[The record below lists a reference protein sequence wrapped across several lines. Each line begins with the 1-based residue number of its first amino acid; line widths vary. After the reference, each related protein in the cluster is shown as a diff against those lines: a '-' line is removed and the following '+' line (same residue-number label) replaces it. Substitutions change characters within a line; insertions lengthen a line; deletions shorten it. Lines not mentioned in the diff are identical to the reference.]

1 MAAPSHDDIAAAR
14 HDTPRPAASPPPPPR
29 WRLARWAAAAVATL
43 LLLSALLLGA
53 AWIWAGSSQS
63 LATVL
68 AQVAQRMPAGQAL
81 ETREVSGSVRA
92 GGHIGW
98 LRWQSPTL
106 AVEVHDARI
115 GWQLRPL
122 LKKRLQLGELHAA
135 QIAIERLGPGDD
147 SPTEPLEQ
155 LTLPL
160 EVDLPFR
167 VDDLR
172 WAGPPLL
179 QATQLAGRYRY
190 EHGEH
195 RLAIDGVDLP
205 GGHYQASATLQG
217 AAPMALDGSLSAR
230 LRAPVPGS
238 DAALDVLGDAGVRG
252 TLATAAARLELRATL
267 RQAGDPAPNGTSAD
281 LQAVVAP
288 WQTQPVVQADA
299 RFDFLDLAQ
308 LWPQAPSTQ
317 LHGTLSATPQ
327 GNGLRASAEL
337 ENRTPGPWDRQR
349 LPLQDLAAQALL
361 QDGRW
366 TLSDTKLHAGGGEI
380 TLEGSFTP
388 AASAPAAPAEWQ
400 ARTTLRGV
408 RPGDLHTRLQGPALS
423 GKASAETR
431 GEAIGFDVQLQAQA
445 GGRPSPGGLDGL
457 HLRGAAAQGQWAN
470 AALDLRSLRVQTAE
484 ASLQGQLRI
493 DTAAPAGEGQ
503 LALALP
509 GAQGKAQGRM
519 AAASGAGTLALQVA
533 DAARLQRWVAG
544 LPGLPA
550 ALAELRLAGKAQ
562 LDARWQGGWQ
572 SVQQRLKGMRAKGPE
587 LTLQARL
594 DAPSFNLTLPAA
606 GEGAATAIALRG
618 LHAELGGSLEQ
629 ATLSLQGEASSGTR
643 RAQWSTQASGG
654 MDGPGRGRLAIAR
667 LQIEARDSQLPGPWT
682 LTMEEPLSATLRSD
696 AQGMTVQT
704 SAGQARLRGP
714 VDGSVR
720 LAWEPMRY
728 RQAGNAHQLQSKGR
742 LEGLPMAWA
751 QALADGQDTLGQLG
765 LSGDLVFDGDWDI
778 DASDTL
784 RARASLMR
792 RSGDIR
798 VLAEDAPS
806 TTHVSSSGSGTTQR
820 SEAAQPTTSAGLR
833 EARLALMADG
843 NAVRAEL
850 AWDSERAGKV
860 MASAST
866 RLQRQDG
873 GWSWPEDAPLEG
885 RLQARLPSIGAWSML
900 APPGWRVQGTLQ
912 ADATLAGRRNEPQWT
927 GTLAADDLSLRS
939 AVDGIELRDGR
950 LRSTLRGTQLEIT
963 EFSLRGGT
971 GSNTRIS
978 GIGGSRATASSL
990 STADGGSLMLRGTL
1004 GWAGAAGLALDLKAT
1019 AQALRV
1025 SVRSDRQVTLSGD
1038 LQARTDDGRLVLRG
1052 DLRTDRAAI
1061 ILPDDTA
1068 PQLGSDV
1075 VVRSAARDR
1084 EAAAKAERIE
1094 RASRKVATAKPP
1106 DIAVSFDLGNDFAVQ
1121 GRGITTRL
1129 TGKLDIRSSAGLDR
1143 PPLITG
1149 DIRTDQGRYRAYG
1162 QQLDVESGVIRF
1174 NGPYD
1179 NPSLDILAIRPNIAV
1194 RAGVQVTG
1202 TAQSPSVRLYSDPA
1216 LTDAETLSWVVL
1228 GRSAANGGAEAAL
1241 LQQAALAL
1249 LSGGKG
1255 SSGNIAAKVGLDEIG
1270 FKGPGS
1276 GTDASAAALTFGK
1289 RISQKIYVTYE
1300 RSLSGTFGT
1309 LYIFYDLS
1317 RRLQLRGQTGTKSAL
1332 DLIYTI
1338 TYN

>member
-1 MAAPSHDDIAAAR
+1 MAVPPHDDIAAAPQGTAR
-14 HDTPRPAASPPPPPR
+14 SADPSPSPPR
-29 WRLARWAAAAVATL
+29 RRLARWAAAAGVTL
-43 LLLSALLLGA
+43 LLLLALLLGA
-53 AWIWAGSSQS
+53 AWLWAGSSQS

-68 AQVAQRMPAGQAL
+68 AQVARRMPAGQTL
-81 ETREVSGSVRA
+81 EAREVSGSVRA

-98 LRWQSPTL
+98 LRWQSQTL

-122 LKKRLQLGELHAA
+122 LKKRLQLGEVHAA

-147 SPTEPLEQ
+147 SPTDPLQQ

-160 EVDLPFR
+160 EVDLPFK
-167 VDDLR
+167 VDELR

-179 QATQLAGRYRY
+179 QATQLAGSYRY
-190 EHGEH
+190 EGGEH

-238 DAALDVLGDAGVRG
+238 DAAVDILGEASVRG
-252 TLATAAARLELRATL
+252 ALATAAARLELRATL
-267 RQAGDPAPNGTSAD
+267 RQAGSPAANGTSAD

-288 WQTQPVVQADA
+288 WQAQPVVQVDA
-299 RFDFLDLAQ
+299 TFDFLDLAQ
-308 LWPQAPSTQ
+308 LWPQAPATQ
-317 LHGTLSATPQ
+317 LHGTLRATPE
-327 GNGLRASAEL
+327 GDGLRASATL
-337 ENRTPGPWDRQR
+337 ANRAPGPWDRQR
-349 LPLQDLAAQALL
+349 LPLQDLAAQAVL

-366 TLSDTKLHAGGGEI
+366 TLSDTRLHAGSGEI

-388 AASAPAAPAEWQ
+388 ATPATPAEWQ

-408 RPGDLHTRLQGPALS
+408 RPGELHTQLQGPALGGS
-423 GKASAETR
+423 ASAQTR

-445 GGRPSPGGLDGL
+445 GGRPAAGGLDGL
-457 HLRGAAAQGQWAN
+457 HLRNATAQGQWAN
-470 AALDLRSLRVQTAE
+470 AALDLRSLRIQTTE

-493 DTAAPAGEGQ
+493 DTAVPAGEGQ
-503 LALALP
+503 LTLVLP

-533 DAARLQRWVAG
+533 DAARLQRWAAS
-544 LPGLPA
+544 LPGLST
-550 ALAELRLAGKAQ
+550 ALADLRLAGKAQ
-562 LDARWQGGWQ
+562 LDTRWQGGWQ
-572 SVQQRLKGMRAKGPE
+572 SVQQRLQGGAAKGPD
-587 LTLQARL
+587 LVLQATL
-594 DAPSFNLTLPAA
+594 EAPSFDLVLPAS
-606 GEGAATAIALRG
+606 GETAATAVALRG
-618 LHAELGGSLEQ
+618 LRAELAGSLAQ

-643 RAQWSTQASGG
+643 RAQLSTQASGG
-654 MDGPGRGRLAIAR
+654 LDGPGRGRLTIAR

-682 LTMEEPLSATLRSD
+682 LAMDTPLSATLRSD
-696 AQGMTVQT
+696 AQGLAVET

-714 VDGSVR
+714 VDGSLR
-720 LAWEPMRY
+720 LGWEPMRY
-728 RQAGNAHQLQSKGR
+728 RQAGNARQLQSKGR

-751 QALADGQDTLGQLG
+751 QALANGQDALGQLG

-778 DASDTL
+778 DASDSL
-784 RARASLMR
+784 RARASLVR

-798 VLAEDAPS
+798 VQTEDAPS
-806 TTHVSSSGSGTTQR
+806 ATHVSSSGSGTTQT
-820 SEAAQPTTSAGLR
+820 SQAAQPTTSAGLR
-833 EARLALMADG
+833 EARLALTADG
-843 NAVRAEL
+843 DAVRAEL
-850 AWDSERAGKV
+850 VWDSERAGKV
-860 MASAST
+860 TAQAGT

-873 GWSWPEDAPLEG
+873 GWSWPEDAPLDG
-885 RLQARLPSIGAWSML
+885 RLQAQLPSIGVWSVL
-900 APPGWRVQGTLQ
+900 APPGWRIQGTLQ
-912 ADATLAGRRNEPQWT
+912 ADATLAGRRTAPQWS
-927 GTLAADDLSLRS
+927 GTLAADGLSLRS
-939 AVDGIELRDGR
+939 VVDGIELRDGR
-950 LRSTLRGTQLEIT
+950 LRSTLRGDQLEIT
-963 EFSLRGGT
+963 EFSLHGGT

-978 GIGGSRATASSL
+978 GIGGSRATARSL
-990 STADGGSLMLRGTL
+990 STTDGGSLTVRGML
-1004 GWAGAAGLALDLKAT
+1004 GWGGAAGLAMDLKAT

-1025 SVRSDRQVTLSGD
+1025 SVRSDRQLTLSGE

-1052 DLRTDRAAI
+1052 DLKTDRAAI

-1075 VVRSAARDR
+1075 VVRSAALDR
-1084 EAAAKAERIE
+1084 EAAAKAQRIE
-1094 RASRKVATAKPP
+1094 RASTSVGTAKPP
-1106 DIAVSFDLGNDFAVQ
+1106 DISVSFDLGNDFAVQ

-1129 TGKLDIRSSAGLDR
+1129 TGKLDIHSSTGLDR

-1149 DIRTDQGRYRAYG
+1149 DIRTDQGQYRAYG
-1162 QQLDVESGVIRF
+1162 QQLDVESGVIHF

-1179 NPSLDILAIRPNIAV
+1179 NPSLDILAIRPNITV

-1228 GRSAANGGAEAAL
+1228 GRSTANGGAEAAL

-1270 FKGPGS
+1270 FKGPGT

-1289 RISQKIYVTYE
+1289 RISQKVYVTYE
-1300 RSLSGTFGT
+1300 RSLSGTLGT

-1332 DLIYTI
+1332 DLIYTM